1 MRGERT
7 ARVSR
12 LYQTRAQGPPMPK
25 GSELVQFAA
34 LRPHGRGYVGGRRRR
49 SYTRAQA

>member
-1 MRGERT
+1 
-7 ARVSR
+7 
-12 LYQTRAQGPPMPK
+12 MPK

-34 LRPHGRGYVGGRRRR
+34 SVPMVVAMWAVGRRR